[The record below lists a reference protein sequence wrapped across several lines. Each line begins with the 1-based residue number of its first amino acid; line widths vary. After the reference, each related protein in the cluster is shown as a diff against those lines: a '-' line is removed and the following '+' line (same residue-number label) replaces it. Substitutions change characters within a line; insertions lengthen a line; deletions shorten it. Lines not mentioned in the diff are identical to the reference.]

1 MLGPNGPDRPLI
13 TESFGGDLAMKPA
26 IIGLVVFSA
35 LLLPLRCLSQ
45 EPAKPADEK
54 PAAEEKPAADAKSS
68 SDSAKSSSPV
78 KTSPASVASGKKK
91 YGQDCAMC
99 HGKEG
104 AGDGDLAED
113 MHLKLK
119 DFREADALKD
129 LSDADIYKIIN
140 NGKGKM
146 MGEEGRL
153 KPDEIWDVVNF
164 VRSLSKK

>member
-1 MLGPNGPDRPLI
+1 MKLTLVSI
-13 TESFGGDLAMKPA
+13 FVCSF
-26 IIGLVVFSA
+26 
-35 LLLPLRCLSQ
+35 LLLPLQCHSQ
-45 EPAKPADEK
+45 EPAKPVNEKSAADEK
-54 PAAEEKPAADAKSS
+54 PAADTRNS
-68 SDSAKSSSPV
+68 SDSAKPTNPVKSSP
-78 KTSPASVASGKKK
+78 TSLSSGKKK
-91 YGQDCAMC
+91 YSQDCAMC

-119 DFREADALKD
+119 DFREAEALKD
-129 LSDADIYKIIN
+129 LSDGDIYKLIN

-164 VRSLSKK
+164 VRTLSKK

>member
-1 MLGPNGPDRPLI
+1 MK
-13 TESFGGDLAMKPA
+13 LALA
-26 IIGLVVFSA
+26 CVFVCSA
-35 LLLPLRCLSQ
+35 LVLPLQCHSQ
-45 EPAKPADEK
+45 EPAKPAEEK
-54 PAAEEKPAADAKSS
+54 PAAEEKPPAEAKAGTEAAKKDNPVKSS
-68 SDSAKSSSPV
+68 P
-78 KTSPASVASGKKK
+78 TSLASGKKK

-113 MHLKLK
+113 MKLKLR
-119 DFREADALKD
+119 DLRDAQTLKD
-129 LSDADIYKIIN
+129 LSDGDIYSLIN

-164 VRSLSKK
+164 VRSLAKK

>member
-1 MLGPNGPDRPLI
+1 MK
-13 TESFGGDLAMKPA
+13 LALA
-26 IIGLVVFSA
+26 CVFVCST
-35 LLLPLRCLSQ
+35 LLLPLQCRSQ
-45 EPAKPADEK
+45 EPAKPTEEK
-54 PAAEEKPAADAKSS
+54 PAAEAKPASDAPKK
-68 SDSAKSSSPV
+68 DNPV
-78 KTSPASVASGKKK
+78 KVSPTSLASGKKK

-119 DFREADALKD
+119 DFRDAETLKA
-129 LSDADIYKIIN
+129 LSDGDMYNIIN

-164 VRSLSKK
+164 VRSLPKK

>member
-1 MLGPNGPDRPLI
+1 
-13 TESFGGDLAMKPA
+13 MK
-26 IIGLVVFSA
+26 LVFVYAFVCVS
-35 LLLPLRCLSQ
+35 LSLPLRCLSQ
-45 EPAKPADEK
+45 QPAP
-54 PAAEEKPAADAKSS
+54 AEEKPAASDAKPP
-68 SDSAKSSSPV
+68 SDSAKKENPVKSSP
-78 KTSPASVASGKKK
+78 TSIASGKKK

-119 DFREADALKD
+119 DLRDAESLKD
-129 LSDADIYKIIN
+129 MTDADIYTIIN

-164 VRSLSKK
+164 VRSLAKK

>member
-1 MLGPNGPDRPLI
+1 MKLALVCVFVC
-13 TESFGGDLAMKPA
+13 SF
-26 IIGLVVFSA
+26 
-35 LLLPLRCLSQ
+35 LLLPLQCRGQ

-54 PAAEEKPAADAKSS
+54 PAADAKNSP
-68 SDSAKSSSPV
+68 DSAKSGNPV
-78 KTSPASVASGKKK
+78 KTSPASLASGKKK

-104 AGDGDLAED
+104 AGDGDLAGD
-113 MHLKLK
+113 MNLKLK
-119 DFREADALKD
+119 DLRDADALKD
-129 LSDADIYKIIN
+129 VSDAEMYKLIN

-164 VRSLSKK
+164 VRSLSRK

>member
-1 MLGPNGPDRPLI
+1 MK
-13 TESFGGDLAMKPA
+13 LALA
-26 IIGLVVFSA
+26 CVFVCSA
-35 LLLPLRCLSQ
+35 LLLPLQCRSQ
-45 EPAKPADEK
+45 EPAKPAEEK
-54 PAAEEKPAADAKSS
+54 PTAEEKPAAEAKTSSDAPKKDNPVKSS
-68 SDSAKSSSPV
+68 P
-78 KTSPASVASGKKK
+78 TSLASGKKK

-113 MHLKLK
+113 MKLKLK
-119 DFREADALKD
+119 DLRDADALKGLND
-129 LSDADIYKIIN
+129 GDIYSIIN

-164 VRSLSKK
+164 VRTLAKK

>member
-1 MLGPNGPDRPLI
+1 MK
-13 TESFGGDLAMKPA
+13 LA
-26 IIGLVVFSA
+26 LVCAFVCAS
-35 LLLPLRCLSQ
+35 LLLPLRCQAQ
-45 EPAKPADEK
+45 EPAKPAEEK
-54 PAAEEKPAADAKSS
+54 PAAEAKPPSDAPK
-68 SDSAKSSSPV
+68 KENPV
-78 KTSPASVASGKKK
+78 KPSPTSLSSGKKK

-113 MHLKLK
+113 MKLKLK
-119 DFREADALKD
+119 DLRDADVLKD
-129 LSDADIYKIIN
+129 LSDGDIYNLIN

-164 VRSLSKK
+164 VRSLAKK

>member
-1 MLGPNGPDRPLI
+1 MK
-13 TESFGGDLAMKPA
+13 LA
-26 IIGLVVFSA
+26 LVCVFVCSA
-35 LLLPLRCLSQ
+35 LLLPLQCRSQ

-54 PAAEEKPAADAKSS
+54 PAADAKPADEKPAANAKPASDVPKKENPVKSS
-68 SDSAKSSSPV
+68 PSSL
-78 KTSPASVASGKKK
+78 ASGKKK

-113 MHLKLK
+113 MHLKLR
-119 DFREADALKD
+119 DFRDPATLKD
-129 LSDADIYKIIN
+129 VADGDMYNIIN

>member
-1 MLGPNGPDRPLI
+1 MKLALVGVFVCSFLLFPLQC
-13 TESFGGDLAMKPA
+13 
-26 IIGLVVFSA
+26 
-35 LLLPLRCLSQ
+35 RSQ
-45 EPAKPADEK
+45 EAAKPADEK
-54 PAAEEKPAADAKSS
+54 PTADEKPAADAKNS
-68 SDSAKSSSPV
+68 SDAAKSANPIKASP
-78 KTSPASVASGKKK
+78 TSVASGKKK

-99 HGKEG
+99 HGKDG

-119 DFREADALKD
+119 DFREAVALKD
-129 LSDADIYKIIN
+129 LSDADLYKIIN

-153 KPDEIWDVVNF
+153 KPDEIWDVINF

>member
-1 MLGPNGPDRPLI
+1 MPLHCQ
-13 TESFGGDLAMKPA
+13 A
-26 IIGLVVFSA
+26 
-35 LLLPLRCLSQ
+35 Q
-45 EPAKPADEK
+45 EPAKPAEEK
-54 PAAEEKPAADAKSS
+54 PAAEAKPADAKTN
-68 SDSAKSSSPV
+68 SDAAKINPV
-78 KTSPASVASGKKK
+78 KASPTSLQSGKKK

-119 DFREADALKD
+119 DFRDAETLKD
-129 LSDADIYKIIN
+129 LSDGDIYSIIN

-153 KPDEIWDVVNF
+153 KPDEIWDIVNF
-164 VRSLSKK
+164 VRSLPKK

>member
-1 MLGPNGPDRPLI
+1 MKLI
-13 TESFGGDLAMKPA
+13 IVCLIVCSASFVP
-26 IIGLVVFSA
+26 S
-35 LLLPLRCLSQ
+35 PCHSQ
-45 EPAKPADEK
+45 EPAKSTDEK
-54 PAAEEKPAADAKSS
+54 SATSEEKPPADAKNTP
-68 SDSAKSSSPV
+68 DAAKAANPVKSSP
-78 KTSPASVASGKKK
+78 TSLASGKKK

-129 LSDADIYKIIN
+129 LSDGDIYKIIN

>member
-1 MLGPNGPDRPLI
+1 MKLALVCVFVC
-13 TESFGGDLAMKPA
+13 SF
-26 IIGLVVFSA
+26 
-35 LLLPLRCLSQ
+35 LLLPLPCRSQ

-54 PAAEEKPAADAKSS
+54 PAAEEKPAADTKTS
-68 SDSAKSSSPV
+68 SDSAKSANPV
-78 KTSPASVASGKKK
+78 KTSPTSVASGKKK

-119 DFREADALKD
+119 DFRETEALKD

-164 VRSLSKK
+164 VRTLSKK

>member
-1 MLGPNGPDRPLI
+1 MKLALVCVFVC
-13 TESFGGDLAMKPA
+13 SF
-26 IIGLVVFSA
+26 
-35 LLLPLRCLSQ
+35 LLLPLPCRPQ
-45 EPAKPADEK
+45 EPAKP
-54 PAAEEKPAADAKSS
+54 AEEKPAADAKNSP
-68 SDSAKSSSPV
+68 DTAKSANPV
-78 KTSPASVASGKKK
+78 KTSPTSVASGKKK

-119 DFREADALKD
+119 DFREPEALKD
-129 LSDADIYKIIN
+129 LSDADMYKIIN

-164 VRSLSKK
+164 VRTLSKK

>member
-1 MLGPNGPDRPLI
+1 
-13 TESFGGDLAMKPA
+13 MK
-26 IIGLVVFSA
+26 LVLVCLFVCSA
-35 LLLPLRCLSQ
+35 FLVPSPCHSQ

-54 PAAEEKPAADAKSS
+54 PAADAKNT
-68 SDSAKSSSPV
+68 SDAAKSPNPV
-78 KTSPASVASGKKK
+78 KTSPTSVASGKKK

-119 DFREADALKD
+119 DFREAEALKD

-164 VRSLSKK
+164 VRTLSKK

>member
-1 MLGPNGPDRPLI
+1 MK
-13 TESFGGDLAMKPA
+13 LA
-26 IIGLVVFSA
+26 LVCAFVCASV
-35 LLLPLRCLSQ
+35 LLPLRCLSQ
-45 EPAKPADEK
+45 EPAKPA
-54 PAAEEKPAADAKSS
+54 EEKPAADAKNS
-68 SDSAKSSSPV
+68 SDAAKANPV
-78 KTSPASVASGKKK
+78 KPSPASLASGKKK

-113 MHLKLK
+113 MKLKLR
-119 DFREADALKD
+119 DLRDAQTLKD
-129 LSDADIYKIIN
+129 LSDGDIYSLIN

-153 KPDEIWDVVNF
+153 KPDEIWDIVNF

>member
-1 MLGPNGPDRPLI
+1 MKLI
-13 TESFGGDLAMKPA
+13 
-26 IIGLVVFSA
+26 LVCLFVCSVLF
-35 LLLPLRCLSQ
+35 LPSTCRSQ
-45 EPAKPADEK
+45 EPAKPTDEKSASEAK
-54 PAAEEKPAADAKSS
+54 PAAEEKSAAEAKNS
-68 SDSAKSSSPV
+68 SDAAKAGNAV

-119 DFREADALKD
+119 DFRESEALKD

>member
-1 MLGPNGPDRPLI
+1 MK
-13 TESFGGDLAMKPA
+13 LALA
-26 IIGLVVFSA
+26 CVFVCSA
-35 LLLPLRCLSQ
+35 LLLPLPCCSQ
-45 EPAKPADEK
+45 EPAKPVEEK
-54 PAAEEKPAADAKSS
+54 PASEEKPAADAKPAT
-68 SDSAKSSSPV
+68 DAAKKDNPVKSSP
-78 KTSPASVASGKKK
+78 TSLASGKKK

-113 MHLKLK
+113 MKLKLK
-119 DFREADALKD
+119 DLRDADALKGLND
-129 LSDADIYKIIN
+129 GDIYNLIN

>member
-1 MLGPNGPDRPLI
+1 MK
-13 TESFGGDLAMKPA
+13 LA
-26 IIGLVVFSA
+26 LVCVFVCAA
-35 LLLPLRCLSQ
+35 LLVPPPCRAQ

-54 PAAEEKPAADAKSS
+54 PAAEEKPAADAKPA
-68 SDSAKSSSPV
+68 SDAAKKENPVKSSP
-78 KTSPASVASGKKK
+78 TSLASGKKK

-113 MHLKLK
+113 MKLKLK
-119 DFREADALKD
+119 DLRDADALKNLND
-129 LSDADIYKIIN
+129 GDIYNLIN

-153 KPDEIWDVVNF
+153 QLGGKGGEAYV
-164 VRSLSKK
+164 

>member
-1 MLGPNGPDRPLI
+1 MK
-13 TESFGGDLAMKPA
+13 LA
-26 IIGLVVFSA
+26 LVCVFVCFS
-35 LLLPLRCLSQ
+35 LLLPLPSRSQ
-45 EPAKPADEK
+45 EPAKPA
-54 PAAEEKPAADAKSS
+54 EEKPAAADAKPP
-68 SDSAKSSSPV
+68 SDAPKKENPV
-78 KTSPASVASGKKK
+78 KASPTSIASGKKK

-119 DFREADALKD
+119 DFRGADALKD
-129 LSDADIYKIIN
+129 LSDGDIYVIIN

-153 KPDEIWDVVNF
+153 KPDDIWDVINF
-164 VRSLSKK
+164 VRSLAKK

>member
-1 MLGPNGPDRPLI
+1 MK
-13 TESFGGDLAMKPA
+13 LA
-26 IIGLVVFSA
+26 LVCVFVCA
-35 LLLPLRCLSQ
+35 LLFLPLQCRSQ

-54 PAAEEKPAADAKSS
+54 PAADAKPTEEKPAPEAKNTST
-68 SDSAKSSSPV
+68 AKKENPTKPSP
-78 KTSPASVASGKKK
+78 TSLASGKKK

-113 MHLKLK
+113 MKLKLK
-119 DFREADALKD
+119 DLRDADALKD
-129 LSDADIYKIIN
+129 LSDGDMYNLIN